1 MTDLNFVTRF
11 APSPTGPLHLGHAFS
26 ALTAHDAAR
35 KAGGTFIL
43 RLDDLDQSRCRNH
56 WEDQIYED
64 LNWLGITWDR
74 PIVKQSNRLE
84 RYQLVL
90 GDLWNAGL
98 LFACTCSRADIKAAA
113 HAPQEGTPLI
123 GPDGIVYPGTCRRE
137 NNGPIPTNCA
147 LRIHMRKATQD
158 IANVAFSKNSMRA
171 ERMISGIG
179 DVVLARRDMGAAYHL
194 ASVLDDA
201 DLGVT
206 HVIRGQDLEDATF
219 IHILLQ
225 RLLDL
230 PMPTYVHHRLI
241 RDDAGKRLA
250 KRDDARSIAKY
261 REDGLAPN
269 DIRRLVGLPLAVS

>member
-1 MTDLNFVTRF
+1 M
-11 APSPTGPLHLGHAFS
+11 
-26 ALTAHDAAR
+26 
-35 KAGGTFIL
+35 L
-43 RLDDLDQSRCRNH
+43 RLDDLDQSRCRVH

-64 LNWLGITWDR
+64 LNWLGITWDC
-74 PIVKQSNRLE
+74 PVVKQSNRLE
-84 RYQLVL
+84 RYQQVL

-113 HAPQEGTPLI
+113 HAPQEGAPLI

-137 NNGPIPTNCA
+137 ISGPMPTDCA
-147 LRIHMRKATQD
+147 LRLNMRKAVQNIET
-158 IANVAFSKNSMRA
+158 VSFS
-171 ERMISGIG
+171 ERHEDADHMISDIG
-179 DVVLARRDMGAAYHL
+179 DVVLARRDMSAAYHL

-219 IHILLQ
+219 IHVLLQ

-230 PMPTYVHHRLI
+230 PTPTYKHHRLI